1 MTVWFMVLA
10 SFCARAESELPLV
23 VHLRRQLLYVYV
35 MADELA
41 GLQATADDQMLYVYV
56 MVDELACRQQQ
67 RI

>member
-1 MTVWFMVLA
+1 
-10 SFCARAESELPLV
+10 
-23 VHLRRQLLYVYV
+23 